1 MGEIKL
7 PKGERGMVR
16 YFDFAGNERFI
27 LTTKDVSGYPNFYL
41 YEVSGD
47 GIKRLGSGRN
57 PLELEE
63 KFEVERL
70 ICDGKNDRV

>member
-7 PKGERGMVR
+7 PKGECGMVR

-63 KFEVERL
+63 KYQVERTMRN
-70 ICDGKNDRV
+70 GKDD